1 MTSWSLLL
9 AKMCSRW
16 PMSRWAWPTCCWER
30 TWGSTTSDTREYISS
45 SDWMMHFIRLIE
57 NHNPASFTLH
67 IRVRVVLLM
76 TDIMSCTTFV
86 RTTKHISRHGQTFRF
101 FPKESRQAKFLE
113 GCFCC
118 AESARPPIGGWKPWT
133 CDAARDATSQNSVAL
148 GDRNSLFWLV
158 RALAPAHDVHIQ
170 AANQRPSWLR
180 TAETSFQKFSLAC
193 SFSNFSKIWQREQL
207 GFVVWEGIVF
217 FLDAH

>member
-67 IRVRVVLLM
+67 VRVRVVLLM

-113 GCFCC
+113 GCFCR
-118 AESARPPIGGWKPWT
+118 AESAQPLIVKVMNKLLTSHEQVPTVVIIRLETGKTTNKLWISNEQVMNKLWT
-133 CDAARDATSQNSVAL
+133 TL
-148 GDRNSLFWLV
+148 
-158 RALAPAHDVHIQ
+158 
-170 AANQRPSWLR
+170 
-180 TAETSFQKFSLAC
+180 
-193 SFSNFSKIWQREQL
+193 
-207 GFVVWEGIVF
+207 
-217 FLDAH
+217 